1 MSDVATSTRSGGTDP
16 GSKGKLRIDK
26 VTDGGITC
34 LKLSGTIDEQFDGK
48 KIAGSVKGG
57 ILVLDLAEIER
68 ISSFGIR
75 EWVDF
80 ITGISGKVSSL
91 WFVECAPKVI
101 DQFNMVANFG
111 GNGQL
116 VSFYAPYRCDYCDD
130 DRRRL
135 VQVAA
140 DWEQLKTGK
149 LPERACESCGNQEY
163 FDEDPLTFFS
173 FLQTHPPVEVP
184 SDVSA
189 FLASK
194 LNYAVADGA
203 RKLKIEKQIDGRA
216 TFLKLSGD
224 LDGGFPTNKLAEGLE
239 GDVMFDLSG
248 IGKIDP
254 AGAAEWRQLMAQIA
268 APVERIIL
276 AGCPTAFVERLT
288 KIEDLGGKGIVV
300 SFSMPYSCPTCRST
314 TAREIDVSQHW
325 DVLKFATPPELKC
338 LDCSGPTTCA
348 ASEPL
353 LAHLPSLP
361 KPDVPGELLKQ
372 LKHFQEE
379 ALKKALA
386 AKASGPA
393 TAGGP
398 LVLPGVAAAGG
409 ARGGFNWATVMVAV
423 GIMVV
428 LGGAYVVIQ
437 GVKNRHTTAVEGS
450 EVQATLE
457 TSSPSKPNWVDNSFF
472 READRLLFVGH
483 STLVGDKAD
492 GFAEAEN
499 GALEEVANQIGLSV
513 RDPQWIDYVR
523 QQYDPYRSKA
533 ISDLEKAMVSGDP
546 AEIERARRVTRESR
560 KRVAESLKRTSQGL
574 APTERND
581 VYWEKLQTTGGVK
594 YQVSIRYAI
603 PKANFEKLVEA
614 YGNPELSMGAK
625 AVSYF
630 PGMAW
635 RYDVLEGAVV
645 TRVAN
650 DSSLRFAGIQEGDL
664 VLAGMDRVVHDARS
678 WKRVLD
684 EESAALAHNSSGG
697 TLILKVKRGDA
708 PAIDTRMRIASGGQA
723 SADPTAKLHQ
733 SRGRNET
740 RGNTNPKNQNK
751 TGNIWDDNPEE

>member
-1 MSDVATSTRSGGTDP
+1 MSEAAQTRTGTTDP
-16 GSKGKLRIDK
+16 GSKPKLRIDK
-26 VTDGGITC
+26 ITDGAITC
-34 LKLSGTIDEQFDGK
+34 LKLGGTIDEQFDGK
-48 KIAGSVKGG
+48 KIAGGIKGG
-57 ILVLDLAEIER
+57 TLVLDLAEIDR

-80 ITGISGKVSSL
+80 ITGVSSKVSSL

-111 GNGQL
+111 GTGHL

-135 VQVAA
+135 VQVVG
-140 DWEQLKTGK
+140 DWETLKTGK
-149 LPERACESCGNQEY
+149 LPERTCESCGNQEY
-163 FDEDPLTFFS
+163 FDEDPLTFFA
-173 FLQTHPPVEVP
+173 FLQNHPPVEVP
-184 SDVSA
+184 ADVA
-189 FLASK
+189 QFLATK

-216 TFLKLSGD
+216 TFFKLSGD
-224 LDGGFPTNKLAEGLE
+224 LDGSFPTNKIADGAE

-254 AGAAEWRQLMAQIA
+254 AGAAEWRQMMAQIA
-268 APVERIIL
+268 APCERILL
-276 AGCPTAFVERLT
+276 AGCPAAFVERLT
-288 KIEDLGGKGIVV
+288 KIEDLGGKGILL

-314 TAREIDVSQHW
+314 TAREIDVNHYW

-338 LDCSGPTTCA
+338 LDCSGPVSCA
-348 ASEPL
+348 ASEQL

-361 KPDVPGELLKQ
+361 RPDVPDELKKQ
-372 LKHFQEE
+372 LKRFQEE
-379 ALKKALA
+379 SLKKALA
-386 AKASGPA
+386 AKSSGPA
-393 TAGGP
+393 GSVVP
-398 LVLPGVAAAGG
+398 LVLPSGQALA
-409 ARGGFNWATVMVAV
+409 ARGGIPWAAVLASVVVVVVALTGFFV
-423 GIMVV
+423 AQSI
-428 LGGAYVVIQ
+428 
-437 GVKNRHTTAVEGS
+437 KNRNLSKNA

-457 TSSPSKPNWVDNSFF
+457 TSSPTRPAWVDNTFF

-483 STLVGDKAD
+483 STLVADKAD

-513 RDPQWIDYVR
+513 RTPQWIDYVR
-523 QQYDPYRSKA
+523 QQYDPYRAKA
-533 ISDLEKAMVSGDP
+533 IGDLEKAMVSGDA
-546 AEIERARRVTRESR
+546 AEIEKARRVTREAR
-560 KRVAESLKRTSQGL
+560 KRVAESLRKTSGGL

-581 VYWEKLQTTGGVK
+581 VYWEKLQTTSGLK
-594 YQVSIRYAI
+594 YQVSIRYAV
-603 PKANFEKLVEA
+603 PKPTFEKLVEA
-614 YGNPELSMGAK
+614 YANPEISMGAN

-635 RYDVLEGAVV
+635 RYEVIEGAVV
-645 TRVAN
+645 TKVAN

-684 EESAALAHNSSGG
+684 EESAALSKTGG

-708 PAIDTRMRIASGGQA
+708 PAIDTRLRIAAGGQA
-723 SADPTAKLHQ
+723 TEDPTNKLKRSASHERGPRSPSSQ
-733 SRGRNET
+733 ST
-740 RGNTNPKNQNK
+740 KNANK